1 MAIWGLFMNE
11 RKTHNGSCNSV
22 TIKVLIILHAIFMFY
37 VHLEN
42 YDLTSQSDDLHSFIL
57 LATNWSRDRTN
68 RWFGA
73 KNERE
78 EEEKNE
84 SSETK
89 GLNYHSQNQL
99 VHRKVRELT
108 CTVTR
113 RRNLYFTL
121 SILELH
127 LVLWVLNES
136 YNK

>member
-1 MAIWGLFMNE
+1 
-11 RKTHNGSCNSV
+11 
-22 TIKVLIILHAIFMFY
+22 MFY

-99 VHRKVRELT
+99 VHRKVRELRT
-108 CTVTR
+108 D
-113 RRNLYFTL
+113 LYCHEEK
-121 SILELH
+121 ELIFRSFH
-127 LVLWVLNES
+127 IGITPGFVSFKWII
-136 YNK
+136 